1 MRSRGWSR
9 AGRGSAVYLGVAT
22 PEPLWRE
29 RVERALAE
37 GDWIVQERV
46 EPLPAIHQKG
56 ERGSGPHDVLWGLFA
71 LGDRYGGGFLSL
83 APSETRTQREG
94 GVINVMRGATVGV
107 IFEVLNDE

>member
-1 MRSRGWSR
+1 MIKKAR
-9 AGRGSAVYLGVAT
+9 AGRGSAVHLGAAT
-22 PEPLWRE
+22 PEALWRE
-29 RVERALAE
+29 QVDRALAE

-56 ERGSGPHDVLWGLFA
+56 ERGSGPHDVLWGLFV

-83 APSETRTQREG
+83 APSEARGEG